1 MNKDEV
7 FKAIT
12 SEHKWY
18 LGYCSQGYATQL
30 IQRFED
36 GRLSDK
42 TIEKLFNHF
51 GYFVLRKTEWANHN
65 TYFTENTSFIDRNF
79 IEDIFES
86 LNNVTYVVV
95 PYCKKLIDKDATLL
109 KNIGLDYDYDES
121 SCLRIFRK
129 QLDGKPKELKTK

>member
-1 MNKDEV
+1 MSEKE
-7 FKAIT
+7 AIEAII
-12 SEHKWY
+12 SEPKFY
-18 LGYCSQGYATQL
+18 IGVMPQSTASNFLASYRKGMAKQ
-30 IQRFED
+30 
-36 GRLSDK
+36 K
-42 TIEKLFNHF
+42 TINEFLNKF

-86 LNNVTYVVV
+86 LNNVAYVVV
-95 PYCKKLIDKDATLL
+95 PYCKKLKDKDAALL